1 VPLADTAI
9 AYPLVF
15 VYWVPELLDPVTL
28 FQTSPVIPSP
38 NLTPE
43 EARVAEVQVEPLDT
57 SKCPD
62 APAEVKPVPPFAV
75 PTVPVTLSHLSH
87 L

>member
-1 VPLADTAI
+1 M
-9 AYPLVF
+9 
-15 VYWVPELLDPVTL
+15 
-28 FQTSPVIPSP
+28 
-38 NLTPE
+38 PE

-75 PTVPVTLSHLSH
+75 PTVPVTSVSYTHLTLPTIYSV
-87 L
+87 